1 MNPSKIIGESV
12 GLIAKIVGLFAP
24 KDRPARARSHR
35 ARADHL
41 EKRAEGIGE
50 ELRVLDL
57 SLGMSKSGRQ
67 VRYLLRVT
75 RRLRLKRTRILDRAM
90 WWNSR
95 ADLLDPPKE
104 NENERARQ
112 ISKG

>member
-1 MNPSKIIGESV
+1 MNPLSAIGDSV
-12 GLIAKIVGLFAP
+12 GLIAKIVGLFTP

-50 ELRVLDL
+50 ELRVLEL
-57 SLGMSKSGRQ
+57 SLGMSKTESRS
-67 VRYLLRVT
+67 RYILRVT

-90 WWNSR
+90 WWDSR
-95 ADLLDPPKE
+95 ADLLDPPKGE
-104 NENERARQ
+104 
-112 ISKG
+112 

>member
-1 MNPSKIIGESV
+1 MNPAKIIGDSV
-12 GLIAKIVGLFAP
+12 GLIAKIVGLFTP

-50 ELRVLDL
+50 ELRVLEL
-57 SLGMSKSGRQ
+57 SLGMSKTKSRS
-67 VRYLLRVT
+67 RYLLRVT

-90 WWNSR
+90 WWDSR

-104 NENERARQ
+104 SENARP
-112 ISKG
+112 